1 MKKTDLNKMQMIL
14 WCAVLTAIII
24 FTFAAITLNIFADR
38 QAMEAYPVIVYDG
51 PEPLQCMDGI
61 DIRVNDTPLFVY
73 NMPVNNSH
81 SWAAMG
87 DPPVH
92 YAPMAY
98 YDCDGTAKID
108 ITLEQAPDTAA
119 VRPLSAGI
127 KPVIRNGVVSFNI
140 DRPGQYI
147 IEFNNKAAGAVH
159 LFVNPIDNV
168 IPDENDENMIFIGPG
183 LWDIGNITLES
194 NQTLYI
200 SGGAVVYGAVQANE
214 AQNVVIKGHG
224 IIDGSTY
231 ENWTHPASYA
241 RVPVSLSECKDSLI
255 DGIIC
260 VNPNAWTISGYKCTN
275 TKIHNVKVI
284 SSRQNG
290 DGITLQSCKDM
301 TVSDSYVR
309 SWDDSLVVKNY
320 AGSSDNITFSNIIV
334 WTDLAQS
341 CEVGYETNKG
351 KWPKVEIRNI
361 TFEDITV
368 LHNFHKPVIS
378 IHNADDATVRNITF
392 RNIVIEDAQMGE
404 GDAGDNDQL
413 IDIGIM
419 SSSWSS
425 TRERGHIRDI
435 LIENVAVLGGKT
447 PPVSIKGY
455 DENHTVENVI
465 IRGLTI
471 KGQII
476 SALEDLEFQ
485 TNQYTSGIILEGVK

>member
-1 MKKTDLNKMQMIL
+1 MNKKDLTKKQMIV
-14 WCAVLTAIII
+14 WCLVLAAIAI
-24 FTFAAITLNIFADR
+24 FTGIATALNIFADEV
-38 QAMEAYPVIVYDG
+38 MEAFPVTVYDG
-51 PEPLQCMDGI
+51 PAPLEPMEGI
-61 DIRVNDTPLFVY
+61 DIRVNDTPIFVY
-73 NMPVNNSH
+73 KMPVNNSH
-81 SWAAMG
+81 SWATAG

-98 YDCDGTAKID
+98 YDCDGTANVEIM
-108 ITLEQAPDTAA
+108 LEQAPETVL

-127 KPVIRNGVVSFNI
+127 EPKINNGTVSFDI

-147 IEFNNKAAGAVH
+147 IEFNGRASGAVH
-159 LFVNPIDNV
+159 LFVNPIEKD
-168 IPDENDENMIFIGPG
+168 IPDEDDENVIFIGPG
-183 LWDIGNITLES
+183 LWDIGNFSLES
-194 NQTLYI
+194 NETLYI
-200 SGGAVVYGAVQANE
+200 SGGAVVYGAIRAE
-214 AQNVVIKGHG
+214 GAQNVVIRGRG
-224 IIDGSTY
+224 ILDGSVY
-231 ENWTHPASYA
+231 ESWTHPGSYA
-241 RVPVSLSECKDSLI
+241 RVPVSLSECEDSLI

-260 VNPNAWTISGYKCTN
+260 VNPNAWTINGYKCVN
-275 TKIHNVKVI
+275 TRIHNVKII

-290 DGITLQSCKDM
+290 DGITLQSCKDV
-301 TVSDSYVR
+301 TISDSFVR

-351 KWPKVEIRNI
+351 KWPKVEIRNV

-378 IHNADDATVRNITF
+378 IHNADDAVVRNITF
-392 RNIVIEDAQMGE
+392 RNIIVEDAQMGE
-404 GDAGDNDQL
+404 GDAGENKQL

-435 LIENVAVLGGKT
+435 LIENVIVLDGKT

-455 DENHTVENVI
+455 DEEHTVENVT
-465 IRGLTI
+465 IRGLTV
-471 KGQII
+471 KGQSIR
-476 SALEDLEFQ
+476 SLEGLEFQ
-485 TNQYTSGIILEGVK
+485 TNQYTSGIILEGVQ

>member
-1 MKKTDLNKMQMIL
+1 MKKNDLKKMQMIL
-14 WCAVLTAIII
+14 WCAVLIAIIV
-24 FTFAAITLNIFADR
+24 FTFAAIALNIFADR

-51 PEPLQCMDGI
+51 PEPLQSMEGI
-61 DIRVNDTPLFVY
+61 DIRVNNTPLFVY
-73 NMPVNNSH
+73 KMPVNNSH
-81 SWAAMG
+81 SWAATG

-108 ITLEQAPDTAA
+108 ILLKQAPDTAI

-127 KPVIRNGVVSFNI
+127 EPRINNGMVSFNI

-147 IEFNNKAAGAVH
+147 IEFNGKAAVTVH
-159 LFVNPIDNV
+159 LFVNPIEKD
-168 IPDENDENMIFIGPG
+168 IPDENDENVIFIGPG
-183 LWDIGNITLES
+183 LWDIGNFTLES
-194 NQTLYI
+194 NQMLYI
-200 SGGAVVYGAVQANE
+200 SGGAVVYGAVQAKG
-214 AQNVVIKGHG
+214 AQNAVIRGRG
-224 IIDGSTY
+224 IIDGSVY
-231 ENWTHPASYA
+231 ESWTHSGSYA
-241 RVPVSLSECKDSLI
+241 RVPVSLSECENSLI

-260 VNPNAWTISGYKCTN
+260 VNPNAWTINGYKCKN
-275 TKIHNVKVI
+275 TKIHNVKII

-301 TVSDSYVR
+301 TISDSFVR

-320 AGSSDNITFSNIIV
+320 AGSSDNITFSNIVV

-361 TFEDITV
+361 TFEGITV

-378 IHNADDATVRNITF
+378 IHNADDAVVRNITF
-392 RNIVIEDAQMGE
+392 RNIVVEDAQMGE
-404 GDAGDNDQL
+404 GDAGENRQL

-435 LIENVAVLGGKT
+435 LIENVNVLNGKT

-455 DENHTVENVI
+455 DDQHKAENVI

-471 KGQII
+471 KGQVIC
-476 SALEDLEFQ
+476 SLEDLDFQ
-485 TNQYTSGIILEGVK
+485 TNQYTSGITLEGVQ